1 MAKVIA
7 KPLST
12 TENIQNKPINTST
25 SIKNKNIKEIILQSP
40 IKSIDNSDTDLH
52 PVVGICLSNRT
63 DYEDNQ
69 ITSSNPKLNSTKD
82 RDKDKD
88 LKSKTNTI
96 KWTEIPLTITNKDT
110 NFPGLEVISNRFS
123 N

>member
-12 TENIQNKPINTST
+12 TENIPTKPNNTST
-25 SIKNKNIKEIILQSP
+25 SIKSKNIKEIILQSP
-40 IKSIDNSDTDLH
+40 IKTAIDNSDTDLH

-69 ITSSNPKLNSTKD
+69 VVSSMKKLNTT
-82 RDKDKD
+82 KDKD
-88 LKSKTNTI
+88 I
-96 KWTEIPLTITNKDT
+96 K
-110 NFPGLEVISNRFS
+110 
-123 N
+123 

>member
-12 TENIQNKPINTST
+12 TEHIPSKPTST
-25 SIKNKNIKEIILQSP
+25 STKSKNIKEIILQSP
-40 IKSIDNSDTDLH
+40 IKTAIDNSDTDLH

-63 DYEDNQ
+63 DQEDIQ
-69 ITSSNPKLNSTKD
+69 IQSNRKLNTTKE
-82 RDKDKD
+82 KDIKVG
-88 LKSKTNTI
+88 KVNHI

-110 NFPGLEVISNRFS
+110 NFPGLEVISNKFS